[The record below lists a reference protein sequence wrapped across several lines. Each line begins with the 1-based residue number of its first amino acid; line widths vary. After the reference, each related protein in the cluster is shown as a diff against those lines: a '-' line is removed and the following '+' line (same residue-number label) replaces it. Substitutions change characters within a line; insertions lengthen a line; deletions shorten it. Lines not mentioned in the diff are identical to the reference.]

1 MSFIDK
7 NKLLEHTNGGLEIIL
22 KYYPQAD
29 DVLEKRKTHFKI
41 RDEKSESARLTQAPD
56 GNWIVTDFGD
66 DQKPRNGIDVAMFE
80 EKVNPTDTARYKEVL
95 NMLAAEF
102 GFTDGDVKAQQANV
116 TYREPK
122 EDEVEGITPHETR
135 PFTEADFRIIFADKV
150 RAYKTFAEL
159 KEVCELYHFKA
170 ITGYTLIKHDEKQ
183 NKVVARVVQATDFY
197 PIYMW
202 DEGNFK
208 KLYLPKNPDKK
219 YRFLFS
225 GEKPDNYL
233 YGFKQLFTQYEEV
246 VNEHD
251 SSDDENDSDIESDAP
266 KAKEKQPLKLRN
278 VIICTGG
285 SDAMNVAALSGI
297 KNGTGYNVVWTNS
310 ESQKITMQQYWDMA
324 KMVTD
329 MYYLGDIDETG
340 IKRAHETCLQYLD
353 IKKIV
358 LPFSLLEKTEKFR
371 GGKSKDVRDY
381 LKFFTAYDFHSL
393 FVKALPYRFWETYFS
408 SKLKKVNGRMKKLF
422 EENYEC
428 NYQALEQFLAAQGFA
443 QYKDPDTDKDILVH
457 VVGSIVKRVSF
468 KQIRSYIVDFLKV
481 RAENANI
488 INDISKAINNQNFSG
503 LPFVNLNFDTTEKHC
518 RYMFFQDYAWK
529 ITQTEIKY
537 FDYEKNPIDR
547 HVWDTEI
554 IQHKVG
560 KPMDKFFSI
569 VGEGDNMNVEIH
581 NKECMFLRFMINT
594 CRMHWRVEWFGV
606 KDENG
611 NIRKELTP
619 EEIQEQNKHLL
630 NRLYTAGYIA
640 HGFKDH
646 SKKYGVLCIENRV
659 NKEGKSE
666 GRSGK
671 SFFIKS
677 FFNVHPF
684 MKTGMDATTPENVK
698 NQHFYSSIDRKTKVI
713 HLEDV
718 YPGFDYRQL
727 YNRIDGE
734 FGVNDKNIQSVTLSY
749 ATSPIVLVTSNFP
762 PKNKDGS
769 TKSRLLYNAFADYY
783 QEPEKITDN
792 NRMWKPIDDFKKN
805 LFSEFN
811 EQEWKLYYNTIAQCI
826 HFFMNC
832 KERIDPPM
840 GAVKQRQIDFI
851 LGEKFLDFIDT
862 YFYTEEEKFNVY
874 YPKELFTI
882 DAEKAIGKGRHFG
895 KLKDWC
901 EEMGFELN
909 QTDESGKQIGLGGKN
924 KDRVIKRVREFRPEW
939 QQRLKVIHPDYQE
952 DKQVD
957 ALYIRTKPQQSII
970 VNNENLNN
978 EQSNN
983 DIETALP

>member
-7 NKLLEHTNGGLEIIL
+7 AKLLAHTNGGLEIIL

-41 RDEKSESARLTQAPD
+41 RDEKSESARLTQCDD
-56 GNWIVTDFGD
+56 GNWVVTDFGD
-66 DQKPRNGIDVAMFE
+66 DRVSRNGVQVAMYE
-80 EKVNPTDTARYKEVL
+80 EKVNPTDTKRYNEVL

-102 GFTDGDVKAQQANV
+102 GFTDGEVKAQQANV

-122 EDEVEGITPHETR
+122 EDEGEGLTPHETR

-208 KLYLPKNPDKK
+208 KLYMPKNADKK

-233 YGFKQLFTQYEEV
+233 YGFKQLFAQYEEV
-246 VNEHD
+246 VNDHD
-251 SSDDENDSDIESDAP
+251 SSDDETDNDIESDAP

-340 IKRAHETCLQYLD
+340 IKKAHETCLQYLD

-443 QYKDPDTDKDILVH
+443 QYKDPDTEEDMLVH

-488 INDISKAINNQNFSG
+488 INDISKAISSQNFSG
-503 LPFVNLNFDTTEKHC
+503 LPFVELNFDTTEKHC

-529 ITQTEIKY
+529 ISTNEIKY

-547 HVWDTEI
+547 HVWDTDI
-554 IQHKVG
+554 IQRKAG
-560 KPMDKFFSI
+560 KPLEKFFSI
-569 VGEGDNMNVEIH
+569 VQNGDNRSIEIL
-581 NKECMFLRFMINT
+581 KKDCLFFQFLINT
-594 CRMHWRVEWFGV
+594 CRMHWRVEVLGV

-611 NIRKELTP
+611 KLRKELTP
-619 EEIQEQNKHLL
+619 KEKHEQDSHLI
-630 NRLYTAGYIA
+630 NRIFTTGYVA
-640 HGFKDH
+640 HGFRD
-646 SKKYGVLCIENRV
+646 
-659 NKEGKSE
+659 EGKAWAPFGLENKLVDDDESS

-671 SFFIKS
+671 SLWANSFVHIHPAMITLDARSKKAVETPHFFEQVKRNTKALHIEDCYRGYDYGADYNKISGSWQLNRKS
-677 FFNVHPF
+677 KSIVTIPF
-684 MKTGMDATTPENVK
+684 K
-698 NQHFYSSIDRKTKVI
+698 
-713 HLEDV
+713 
-718 YPGFDYRQL
+718 
-727 YNRIDGE
+727 
-734 FGVNDKNIQSVTLSY
+734 Y
-749 ATSPIVLVTSNFP
+749 APIPIYTSNFP
-762 PKNKDGS
+762 LRSLDSS
-769 TKSRLLYNAFADYY
+769 TQARFLYTAFSDYY
-783 QEPEKITDN
+783 HWSNDEFEHPHQ
-792 NRMWKPIDDFKKN
+792 PIHDFKKM
-805 LFSEFN
+805 LFTEFSEH
-811 EQEWKLYYNTIAQCI
+811 EWQLYYNTIAQCI
-826 HFFMNC
+826 QFFIGTD
-832 KERIDPPM
+832 ERIDPPM
-840 GAVKQRQIDFI
+840 NIINERNLKSVITDDFIEWADLYFITEGGERLNTNVLKTDAVNNYKEVVGREKYNKKSFDRYLRRWCKLKGFEYNPLSVCTDKKNRYVKKWLEGKQVYYIHIAVKNAD
-851 LGEKFLDFIDT
+851 
-862 YFYTEEEKFNVY
+862 N
-874 YPKELFTI
+874 
-882 DAEKAIGKGRHFG
+882 
-895 KLKDWC
+895 
-901 EEMGFELN
+901 LN
-909 QTDESGKQIGLGGKN
+909 
-924 KDRVIKRVREFRPEW
+924 
-939 QQRLKVIHPDYQE
+939 IH
-952 DKQVD
+952 
-957 ALYIRTKPQQSII
+957 
-970 VNNENLNN
+970 NEILNN
-978 EQSNN
+978 EQPNN